1 MNPIPQNTDAAK
13 VPLHSTPIV
22 NDSVNDNR
30 NYGDFTNTRC
40 GSITGRENGG
50 RTSKRKYQIRST
62 GDGAEDCKGDSKDD
76 KNVENSSRSRNK
88 RKKRVSGVGGSF
100 LRSVDQNST
109 GTDSEKK
116 QRKRSVHDQMWE
128 DKYNL
133 LREFKYQFGHCEV
146 LRRYLDKEGEEDADH
161 GTASE
166 ATTLSDSNLSRF
178 SPLIRWISFIR
189 QQWDLYD
196 IHPSKSTCLSEER
209 IGRLKQLGFVRY
221 PTKGKSK
228 NSKPPPS
235 IVAMV
240 NRQAQQQRAAGSA
253 GMTTREVR
261 RRTDSNADDDI
272 LSASNGKPVGSA
284 EQTRLSMSG
293 RDIKWEQKFHWLL
306 QYKQGTL
313 LRI

>member
-1 MNPIPQNTDAAK
+1 M
-13 VPLHSTPIV
+13 
-22 NDSVNDNR
+22 
-30 NYGDFTNTRC
+30 
-40 GSITGRENGG
+40 
-50 RTSKRKYQIRST
+50 
-62 GDGAEDCKGDSKDD
+62 
-76 KNVENSSRSRNK
+76 
-88 RKKRVSGVGGSF
+88 SGVGGSF

-109 GTDSEKK
+109 GADSEKK

-272 LSASNGKPVGSA
+272 LSANNGKPVGSA